1 MTTQALPTIEELQN
15 IAKEIRREL
24 LKMLHKSGSGHSGGS
39 LSSADI
45 LACLYY
51 HEMKVKPED
60 PKWEG
65 RDRFILSKGH
75 AAPVLYTTLGL
86 KGYFNK
92 EEQFKQ
98 LRKIGSLLRGH
109 PISSVT
115 PGVEVCTGSL
125 GQGLSQANGIALS
138 LKLDKLDARVYAV
151 LGDGECQEG
160 MIWEAAMSSAH
171 WNLDNLCIFVDK
183 NELQIDGKVK
193 DIKNIDPLGKK
204 FDAFGWYTIEIDGH
218 SIEAILNA
226 LKEARTV
233 KGKPT
238 CIIAHTV
245 KGKGVSFMEGKHTWH
260 GATPNDEQLAIALEE
275 LA

>member
-1 MTTQALPTIEELQN
+1 MSERPTIEQLQ
-15 IAKEIRREL
+15 ATAREIRREL
-24 LKMLHKSGSGHSGGS
+24 LKMLHASGSGHSGGS

-51 HEMKVKPED
+51 HEMNIRPED

-86 KGYFNK
+86 KGYFKK
-92 EEQFKQ
+92 EEQFGQ

-109 PISSVT
+109 PISNVT

-138 LKLDKLDARVYAV
+138 LKLDRSAARVYVV

-160 MIWEAAMSSAH
+160 MIWEAAMTSSH
-171 WNLDNLCIFVDK
+171 KKLDNLCVFVDK
-183 NELQIDGKVK
+183 NELQIDGNVK
-193 DIKNIDPLGKK
+193 DIKNIDPLDKK
-204 FDAFGWYTIEIDGH
+204 FEAFGWHVLTIDGH
-218 SIEAILNA
+218 SVKDILNA
-226 LKEARTV
+226 LKEARTI

-245 KGKGVSFMEGKHTWH
+245 KGKGVSFMEGKYSWH
-260 GATPNDEQLAIALEE
+260 GATPNDEQLAQALEE
-275 LA
+275 LAEV